1 MTRHFQLSFEIPSR
15 LLVIAA
21 FVLAGIAFPTASNA
35 AILPVG
41 GQLSPTTTPPL
52 AEVTP
57 VPSGNE
63 LASLAAPYAG
73 IGFSGTLT
81 SKVFSNDPTNPFGA
95 TGLTFTYELSNAAS
109 SVHVLHRLSASNF
122 TGFST
127 DVNYGPGTGVQPYQ
141 ADRSTADV
149 VGFNFTETAFGG
161 FGVIQ
166 PGTQSRLL
174 VVHTNATQHISSDVS
189 LINGGVS
196 TVPSFSPVPEPGTWI
211 LASLG
216 VLGIAAF
223 IRRIRRA

>member
-1 MTRHFQLSFEIPSR
+1 
-15 LLVIAA
+15 
-21 FVLAGIAFPTASNA
+21 
-35 AILPVG
+35 
-41 GQLSPTTTPPL
+41 LSPTTTPPL
-52 AEVTP
+52 AEETP
-57 VPSGNE
+57 VPSGTE
-63 LASLAAPYAG
+63 VASLTAPYAG

-81 SKVFSNDPTNPFGA
+81 SKVFSNDPTNPFGP
-95 TGLTFTYELSNAAS
+95 TGLTFTYELANAAS

-127 DVNYGPGTGVQPYQ
+127 DVSFGPGTGIRPHQ

-174 VVHTNATQHISSDVS
+174 VVQTNATQHINSFAS

-196 TVPSFSPVPEPGTWI
+196 TVPSFSPVPEPATWVLGSI
-211 LASLG
+211 G